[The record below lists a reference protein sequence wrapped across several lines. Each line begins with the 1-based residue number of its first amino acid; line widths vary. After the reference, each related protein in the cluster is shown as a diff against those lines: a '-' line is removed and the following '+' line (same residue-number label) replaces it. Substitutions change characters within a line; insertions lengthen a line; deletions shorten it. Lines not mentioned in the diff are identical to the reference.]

1 MDPAVFNTVRNYV
14 IRMMCSD
21 LFVDLGEKCA
31 RKYIPP
37 PAPFS
42 VPIPVQPQSSYPV

>member
-1 MDPAVFNTVRNYV
+1 MDAAILITVCNYV

-21 LFVDLGEKCA
+21 LFVDLGEKGA
-31 RKYIPP
+31 RKHIPP

-42 VPIPVQPQSSYPV
+42 VPILVQSRFPYPV